1 MLHDPQ
7 TSKKKSTKSVFIGRC
22 MHCWRWRN
30 WARVGH
36 WLTMPHF
43 YLASLWCFF
52 GSKPQVLGSLQFQRL
67 IFASFLLLW
76 CGWSTQPYSRA
87 TCCLTQD
94 GQSLGERPSNFVLLV
109 ARLHL
114 VTCWLS
120 NQVTCVALSYNVL
133 LVYNQ
138 VLILL
143 LNVTDRDSLLLV
155 CRLFA
160 GFIYCDHWKAA
171 ATQVIWIMLKSTTP
185 PHVSDP
191 QHDEIHE
198 FWDVFLWEVF
208 RQFVFIAPM
217 WLLWFAVEYFVKQF
231 SELMVQKADMLLGR
245 FWQAN
250 VMQKP
255 ILDQTFD
262 SRIHLPRWH
271 IFSVWRIRTAS
282 LNIVVVVTYYFESR
296 CRWVSMLGNL
306 RLL

>member
-231 SELMVQKADMLLGR
+231 SELMVQKADM
-245 FWQAN
+245 N
-250 VMQKP
+250 
-255 ILDQTFD
+255 
-262 SRIHLPRWH
+262 
-271 IFSVWRIRTAS
+271 AS
-282 LNIVVVVTYYFESR
+282 LNAARSVLASQCDAEAY
-296 CRWVSMLGNL
+296 LGSDL
-306 RLL
+306 RFQNPSPKMAHFFGMKNQDGKS